1 MIYPSGCSGKNFMYL
16 NLTSEMVL
24 LTWSFMVVKS
34 DVGVMTYP
42 G

>member
-1 MIYPSGCSGKNFMYL
+1 MHMYL
-16 NLTSEMVL
+16 DFISEMAL
-24 LTWSFMVVKS
+24 LACSFIVVKS